1 MSFPKAPI
9 KRFNDAPTCAPP
21 PGSYDVKS
29 SDSSKGPVS
38 FDKSQRFRNKM
49 GDVVTRT
56 NLIGTK
62 PSPATARKLQSLDS
76 KPNSSEM
83 KAEKD
88 LTIMKDI
95 RTRKELEKEIRV
107 LIAERGQQDKR
118 LQALEEDLAK
128 FESKLCAAVRE
139 KTSLLAN
146 MASLE
151 KQLLELSRT
160 NELLKLKFSEDG
172 TQKKTSLWIE
182 VTKLRNRRYAK
193 KMGLVKQEDIETK
206 LHVVQRNLEQSQ
218 EKVAQLEEQLT
229 ATERQVEEKCDLENL
244 LEYIAELVNVAEQ
257 VDKYKLDVVQLE
269 TTIEAKNK
277 DIDTLQNTHQ
287 LKEATLFAQTEE
299 LHEKCKMLEQQ
310 KEKFLIEYG
319 EKEQTL
325 NVEIELLKEKL
336 NIEEQG
342 HQKQKEACKEVS
354 AAMHQKLFEFQE
366 EVAKEKQLLQR
377 ELRETMDELEKLH
390 AKESN
395 AEMLLKCLEQVNKS
409 QIEELA
415 QLEAKLQGKNAELD
429 RVVESHSSTIVKMQ
443 EEHSYTLCKLGETI
457 AEFETYKVL
466 VAEEITRLGQDKTTL
481 QDKLLETSKTVQH
494 MTQVMKDVQHAKE
507 KAKEEYARMLLDAQ
521 TKVALK
527 DAEIK
532 IIKEFSVVEI
542 ANLQA
547 RLEEQS
553 EEFKKQLETERKT
566 IAQKV
571 EADCR
576 ENLETWRILYEELL
590 NKVKPFQKQL
600 DAYEAEKNALLNENG
615 AAQEELNKLS
625 DAYAKLLGHQ
635 NQKQK
640 IKHVVKLKDENAQLK
655 QEVSRLRSQ
664 LAKEK
669 KIQGELQEQM
679 NEIQGVK
686 RFDPSKAFQHS
697 TKENV
702 DPKTPFKESN
712 RNKTQLELY

>member
-9 KRFNDAPTCAPP
+9 KRFNDAP
-21 PGSYDVKS
+21 
-29 SDSSKGPVS
+29 
-38 FDKSQRFRNKM
+38 R
-49 GDVVTRT
+49 DVVTRT